1 MFCFAKG
8 LTVIPGD
15 IAPWWRL
22 KLRKLMASA
31 AAELHPGQ
39 TSMSASALSV

>member
-1 MFCFAKG
+1 MFCFAEG
-8 LTVIPGD
+8 FTVLPGD

-22 KLRKLMASA
+22 KLRELMASA
-31 AAELHPGQ
+31 AAELLPGQ